1 MRVLK
6 VLIAWSSAG
15 AGTTSGNQ
23 IFHSQRIGALKPRVL
38 SATVDRGFC
47 PQSLYGIRTYDHK
60 YTVKLENS
68 DGALDQYR
76 TLLARDQSFFA
87 VYAADSDSIGSTW
100 PTDTGD
106 VDLKF
111 ARQITRV
118 IVTSSE
124 LIIESD
130 GGNIKDQLGVRL
142 AQDYPTIYNTFSV
155 NKPQLWAA
163 GRVLVDVDPI
173 QIVGL
178 STDFDEGSRS
188 AELDTFYVNGGAS
201 MTSPP
206 AGAGDWAVVTAG
218 VQGKRTA
225 ALMYQP
231 TAAAPATAQDAFTA
245 IMDEAGFTSDTYIDT
260 WSRGGI
266 DETAYIGVTART
278 ETRLETIEKIIAG
291 YDAGLCE
298 RSDGKIAVVCLQDFY
313 QYTTAAAGYDLTQ
326 RKILS
331 IECETAPFDGLGQ
344 QIGWNQNDAVHS
356 PTESNTADPDGLT
369 APYQKQ
375 DTGETYFNAYTN
387 GLGVAER
394 VFLTWFNDDG
404 TGPVALASEHL
415 GGFYADENMLINV
428 TAPGFDLQELNP
440 GDKVLLTH
448 ERFDLGVM
456 PNKFQLLNLR
466 YDLMNLTTS
475 MQLIGKK
482 RA

>member
-6 VLIAWSSAG
+6 VLVAWSSAG
-15 AGTTSGNQ
+15 SGTTSGNK
-23 IFHSQRIGALKPRVL
+23 IFHSLRIGTEKPRVR

-60 YTVKLENS
+60 YTVRLENS
-68 DGALDQYR
+68 DGALDIYR
-76 TLLARDQSFFA
+76 TLLSRDQSFVS
-87 VYAADSDSIGSTW
+87 VYAADTDTISSSW

-118 IVTSSE
+118 TVTTSE
-124 LIIESD
+124 LIIECD
-130 GGNIKDQLGVRL
+130 GGSIKDQLGVRL
-142 AQDYPTIYNTFSV
+142 AQDYPTIYNTFTV

-163 GRVLVDVDPI
+163 GRALADVDAL
-173 QIVGL
+173 QIVGG
-178 STDFDEGSRS
+178 STDFDEGSRA
-188 AELDTFYVNGGAS
+188 AELDTFYINGTPA
-201 MTSPP
+201 TTAAP
-206 AGAGDWAVVTAG
+206 AGAGDWSVSTSAVEGT
-218 VQGKRTA
+218 RTA
-225 ALMYQP
+225 ALLYQP
-231 TAAAPATAQDAFTA
+231 TAASPATAQDAFMA
-245 IMDEAGFTSDTYIDT
+245 IMDEAGFTSASYVDS
-260 WSRGGI
+260 WARGSL
-266 DETAYIGVTART
+266 DETAFIGVSART
-278 ETRLETIEKIIAG
+278 ETRLQTIEKIIAG

-356 PTESNTADPDGLT
+356 PTESSVSDPDGLT

-387 GLGVAER
+387 GAGVAER
-394 VFLTWFNDDG
+394 VFQTWFNDDG

-415 GGFYADENMLINV
+415 GGFYADENMIINV

-448 ERFDLGVM
+448 ERFDLGTM

-475 MQLIGKK
+475 LQLIGKK